1 MSINRT
7 FFLRIKGK
15 NKDNL
20 AYTKIKSIDEKTA
33 LEEYNGETQP
43 VRRYQWYIYLVNSF
57 CPEYIKTTFAQ

>member
-43 VRRYQWYIYLVNSF
+43 VRRYQ
-57 CPEYIKTTFAQ
+57 